1 MFDQPED
8 FDSLKGKRISG
19 NQKILTNLLNKN
31 MNDMISV
38 YVRLNTQN
46 GSY

>member
-8 FDSLKGKRISG
+8 FDSPKSKR
-19 NQKILTNLLNKN
+19 QEKILTNLLNKN